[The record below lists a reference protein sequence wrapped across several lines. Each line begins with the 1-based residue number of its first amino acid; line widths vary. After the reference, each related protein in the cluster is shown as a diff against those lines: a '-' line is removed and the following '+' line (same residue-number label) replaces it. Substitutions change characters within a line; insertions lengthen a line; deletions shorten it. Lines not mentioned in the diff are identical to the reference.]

1 MTYIIAATVA
11 MTLGGFEGHFL
22 IASPLSGFFRIRVAR
37 RVISLS
43 LSLSLS
49 LSADVPTHYMPLS
62 MSRLQ
67 FPRIFCRM
75 RLFCDT

>member
-49 LSADVPTHYMPLS
+49 L
-62 MSRLQ
+62 
-67 FPRIFCRM
+67 CR
-75 RLFCDT
+75 RTYTLYAT